1 MFEEKNKHVN
11 EDKKLL
17 NEKKERREREMAK
30 GKRDR
35 TPCSVSVANR
45 LHYQQHNDTIT
56 RSCSCMT
63 EVSEVTS
70 PRRVLYDP

>member
-1 MFEEKNKHVN
+1 
-11 EDKKLL
+11 
-17 NEKKERREREMAK
+17 MAK

-70 PRRVLYDP
+70 PRRVLYDPQLESVDLSTKAPSDIDSPELFQ